1 MASKRNEA
9 DVENGSTSDVLFK
22 EGGAAGTD
30 NFGSSF
36 SDKVIRAR
44 FIRKVYAIL
53 LSQLAVTLVIVCACV
68 FSYDIK
74 KIYCDEL
81 ITDENGLYRCTRI
94 DPMGKVIYWASYVV
108 FFVTYMTLV
117 CCEGVRRKSPGNL
130 IALGIFTLAL
140 SLMVGSISVYHN
152 AAWVFMA
159 IGITALICL
168 GLTIFSFQTKI
179 DITGWGMY
187 LFAGSWILFLFGII
201 AIIFSING
209 YPIMYTVYS
218 GLMALLFSMFLVYD
232 TQQIM
237 GGKKYSISPEEHIY
251 AAVQLYVDVIMIF
264 LSILN
269 LGRGN

>member
-94 DPMGKVIYWASYVV
+94 NPMGKVIYWASYVV
-108 FFVTYMTLV
+108 FFVTYM
-117 CCEGVRRKSPGNL
+117 
-130 IALGIFTLAL
+130 
-140 SLMVGSISVYHN
+140 
-152 AAWVFMA
+152 
-159 IGITALICL
+159 
-168 GLTIFSFQTKI
+168 
-179 DITGWGMY
+179 
-187 LFAGSWILFLFGII
+187 
-201 AIIFSING
+201 
-209 YPIMYTVYS
+209 
-218 GLMALLFSMFLVYD
+218 
-232 TQQIM
+232 
-237 GGKKYSISPEEHIY
+237 
-251 AAVQLYVDVIMIF
+251 
-264 LSILN
+264 
-269 LGRGN
+269 